1 MSEKK
6 TEKKKLNY
14 ILLIMN
20 CIQYKEKAQR
30 QRDSWL
36 KELPTSIIY
45 YHVIGIPLLDRDFI
59 FSEKEHILYVKT
71 KDDYNSLPQ
80 KVISA
85 YDAIY
90 RSFHFQYIFKTDDD
104 QNVLSFHHNGLNNF
118 FDMVIQQIENDKIQY
133 HYGGKIINITRPHY
147 SQYHKI
153 HPELPP
159 NLPILQTK
167 YCNGR
172 FYFLSYDA
180 IQSLIDKKY
189 VFQNEYFED
198 YAIGFH
204 LNEQFKKHV
213 LFIDSDIFLRDFLF

>member
-1 MSEKK
+1 MNFSEKK
-6 TEKKKLNY
+6 TQNY
-14 ILLIMN
+14 VLLIMN
-20 CIQYKEKAQR
+20 CLQYKEKSQK
-30 QRDSWL
+30 QRDTWL

-59 FSEKEHILYVKT
+59 FSEKERILYVKT

-85 YDAIY
+85 YHAVY
-90 RSFHFQYIFKTDDD
+90 CSFHFQYIFKTDDD
-104 QNVLSFHHNGLNNF
+104 QNVLSFHHNGINNF
-118 FDMVIQQIENDKIQY
+118 FDMVIQEIENNKIQY
-133 HYGGKIINITRPHY
+133 HYGGKIIDIKKPHY

-159 NLPILQTK
+159 NLRILQTK

-172 FYFLSYDA
+172 FYFLSYNA
-180 IQSLIDKKY
+180 IQSLIEKKEI
-189 VFQNEYFED
+189 FQNEYFED

-204 LNEQFKKHV
+204 LNEEFKKYM
-213 LFIDSDIFLRDFLF
+213 LFINSDVFLQDF